1 MLLPGASAYT
11 SDKKNPVAHDDLY
24 EWRSGWIFNSFSVS
38 LICSALPQAIQCSMP
53 LIPINGRIGGTSGSN
68 YQRRYAVGALV
79 TFSCT
84 EGHSLV
90 GEASIVCTETGFW
103 SHSPPF
109 CKAQCPY
116 PGDPRDGL
124 IAPLKFHYD
133 PGDELTVQCRP
144 GFVEVNT
151 NGPTNRPHC
160 LADGN
165 WSSPVPSCRNYEEV

>member
-1 MLLPGASAYT
+1 MREYNNIQSGYLT
-11 SDKKNPVAHDDLY
+11 
-24 EWRSGWIFNSFSVS
+24 RSLSFYFSHFPIS
-38 LICSALPQAIQCSMP
+38 QAIQCPQP
-53 LIPINGRIGGTSGSN
+53 LVPINGRIGGTSGSN

-144 GFVEVNT
+144 GFVEVNS

-165 WSSPVPSCRNYEEV
+165 WSSPVPSCRNYEDV